1 MNLALKSLLAA
12 VAIAALGLTA
22 TAQAGSKD
30 ESFGMMEMHPM
41 HHMNP
46 EKMTALVERHLGHLK
61 AKLHLNA
68 AQEGAWTTFAT
79 AIKPPASMGMPHP
92 ERAEMEKLTTP
103 ERIDKMRAFRT
114 QHHDTM
120 LAEINTREEAAKT
133 FYATLSPEQKKT
145 FDAEH
150 ARMERHGGH

>member
-12 VAIAALGLTA
+12 AALAALGLTA
-22 TAQAGSKD
+22 PAQASPKD
-30 ESFGMMEMHPM
+30 ESFGMMEMHPT
-41 HHMNP
+41 HHMKP
-46 EKMTALVERHLGHLK
+46 EKMTGLVERHLGQLK
-61 AKLHLNA
+61 AKLHLGA
-68 AQEGAWTTFAT
+68 SQESAWTTFAT
-79 AIKPPASMGMPHP
+79 AMKPSASMGVPHP

-150 ARMERHGGH
+150 ARMQRHGGH